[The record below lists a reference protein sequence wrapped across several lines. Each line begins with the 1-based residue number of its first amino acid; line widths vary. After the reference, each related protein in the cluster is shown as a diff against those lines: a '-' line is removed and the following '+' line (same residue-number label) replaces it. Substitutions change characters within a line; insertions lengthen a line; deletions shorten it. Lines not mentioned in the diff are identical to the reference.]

1 MYPQYWTPG
10 IGDIFM
16 RYSYEYK
23 KMCVELYRQG
33 KWVET
38 PEGVKEKNF
47 RNMIQIWARTEESCG
62 VEALRHKNQNKVWT
76 AEEKYE
82 LVAKVLAG
90 ESNRTTAIAA
100 GIDKGLLYSWVRCYK
115 ERVSGIGRTTTRTAA
130 QGA

>member
-10 IGDIFM
+10 IGGIFM

-90 ESNRTTAIAA
+90 ESLNFSVEITGTLIFCLRPALTEIQQQLLQLCH
-100 GIDKGLLYSWVRCYK
+100 GIRLLIR
-115 ERVSGIGRTTTRTAA
+115 
-130 QGA
+130 

>member
-1 MYPQYWTPG
+1 
-10 IGDIFM
+10 M

-100 GIDKGLLYSWVRCYK
+100 GIDKGPCTVGSDAIK
-115 ERVSGIGRTTTRTAA
+115 
-130 QGA
+130 